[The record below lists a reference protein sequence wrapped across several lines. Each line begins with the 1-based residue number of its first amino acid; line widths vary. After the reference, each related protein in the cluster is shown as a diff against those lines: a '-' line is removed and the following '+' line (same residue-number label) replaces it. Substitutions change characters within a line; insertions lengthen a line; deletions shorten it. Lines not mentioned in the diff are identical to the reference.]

1 MDVEIVEFVVPK
13 ENDKTLFVW
22 NMRSSLSE
30 IQIHNNVWSVFS
42 SFGPL
47 YLVKVTSDLELHPPG
62 HMAVV
67 KFYSAV
73 QAAEAQ
79 RCTHGHPLLHSPQ
92 LKVKLGSQQASRVQ
106 SMSNRPLSP
115 AHCRNLANHYL
126 GFNGWTSDI
135 ITVSVH
141 FHTDPDT
148 SRLRIGCILQLSF
161 PKHSQTTRG
170 GAVVEESLSSTG
182 AETLPQLRS
191 RLLKRVTDKAL
202 GHAFAN
208 VLLILLGE
216 YWSTDTHHLCA
227 CFFDDITG
235 SCFCFCRKRKIG
247 SGNETVIRSVP
258 AGADSGRSSGEA
270 ALLLLL
276 MTHLCCRCFIKT

>member
-135 ITVSVH
+135 ITLKELTDQDGDQEEGGVS
-141 FHTDPDT
+141 T

-208 VLLILLGE
+208 VLLILLGNGKLAVE
-216 YWSTDTHHLCA
+216 MKQSSDQFQQEQIVGALQVN
-227 CFFDDITG
+227 CFDLDEEQNDDDG
-235 SCFCFCRKRKIG
+235 WDL
-247 SGNETVIRSVP
+247 TVP
-258 AGADSGRSSGEA
+258 
-270 ALLLLL
+270 
-276 MTHLCCRCFIKT
+276 